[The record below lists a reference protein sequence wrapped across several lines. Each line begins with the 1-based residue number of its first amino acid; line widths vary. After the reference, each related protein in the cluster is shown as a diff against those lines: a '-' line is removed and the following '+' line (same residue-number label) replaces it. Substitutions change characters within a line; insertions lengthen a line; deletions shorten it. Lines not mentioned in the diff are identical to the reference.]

1 MMPNQKNIMTRY
13 SFIILVMVLIGI
25 AIICKAGVIM
35 FAERQYWKDVADRF
49 VKENVTVRPTRG
61 NIISSDGQ
69 LMASSLP
76 EYKIY
81 MDFKAGGHLK
91 DSLLMLYMDSICD
104 GLHQIFPDKS
114 KAEFKSHILKGRKKG
129 SRNYLLYP
137 KRISYI
143 QYKEAKRLPVF
154 NLNKYKG
161 GFHEQAFNQRKKPFG
176 SLAMRT
182 LGDMYPDIEQGAK
195 NGLELSYDSILKG
208 REGITHRQKV
218 MNKYLNIVDIPPVN
232 GCDIIT
238 TIDVGMQDIAEK
250 ALVDKLKEI
259 NATVGVAILM
269 EVQTGEI
276 KAIVN
281 MTKCADGV
289 YREIRN
295 NAVSDMMEPGST
307 FKTASIMV
315 ALEDGK
321 ITPDYVVDTGNGQM
335 PMYGRVMKDHNWHR
349 GGYGKLTV
357 TEILGVSSNVGTS
370 YIIDHFYGSNPQ
382 KFVDGLKRM
391 SIDQPLHLQ
400 IAGEGKPNIRGPKER
415 YFAKTTLPWMSI
427 GYETQVPPINIL
439 TFYNGIANN
448 GVTVRPKFVKAA
460 MKDGEVVKE
469 YPTEVINPKIC

>member
-1 MMPNQKNIMTRY
+1 MLRF

-161 GFHEQAFNQRKKPFG
+161 GFHEQAFNQRKKTFG
-176 SLAMRT
+176 
-182 LGDMYPDIEQGAK
+182 
-195 NGLELSYDSILKG
+195 
-208 REGITHRQKV
+208 
-218 MNKYLNIVDIPPVN
+218 
-232 GCDIIT
+232 
-238 TIDVGMQDIAEK
+238 
-250 ALVDKLKEI
+250 
-259 NATVGVAILM
+259 
-269 EVQTGEI
+269 
-276 KAIVN
+276 
-281 MTKCADGV
+281 
-289 YREIRN
+289 
-295 NAVSDMMEPGST
+295 
-307 FKTASIMV
+307 
-315 ALEDGK
+315 
-321 ITPDYVVDTGNGQM
+321 
-335 PMYGRVMKDHNWHR
+335 
-349 GGYGKLTV
+349 
-357 TEILGVSSNVGTS
+357 
-370 YIIDHFYGSNPQ
+370 
-382 KFVDGLKRM
+382 
-391 SIDQPLHLQ
+391 
-400 IAGEGKPNIRGPKER
+400 
-415 YFAKTTLPWMSI
+415 
-427 GYETQVPPINIL
+427 
-439 TFYNGIANN
+439 
-448 GVTVRPKFVKAA
+448 
-460 MKDGEVVKE
+460 
-469 YPTEVINPKIC
+469 